1 MYSYCKR
8 KIARKLQ
15 NASFMATWHDNK
27 PLLHPNRSIELHM
40 FSMKNSLSSVCITNA
55 KEKLSDNYL
64 DIVSIDE
71 IKQDLNHYYWY

>member
-1 MYSYCKR
+1 
-8 KIARKLQ
+8 
-15 NASFMATWHDNK
+15 MATWHDNK

-55 KEKLSDNYL
+55 KEKLSDSYKRL

-71 IKQDLNHYYWY
+71 I